1 MSKEIVFG
9 TPEKDALVFGEQD
22 ALPAQ
27 APTPEPKYGLG
38 ETILE
43 KGAKGASFG
52 LLPALQVGAEF
63 DIGGEASPMLG
74 AATALA
80 GRKQDEGWL
89 DYLKRVAGNSSGITR
104 TALSG
109 LDRLTGGTGDQ
120 AVENARQQWMTRG
133 NQMQKDRPVT
143 SAVSEIGGAL
153 LNPLGG
159 GPAKGLGQMAL
170 QGAKL
175 GAMQGLG
182 NGIGEGDSGLET
194 GKKTLLGAGIG
205 AAAAPVGYGLVKGLG
220 ALKNA
225 PGALRN
231 FAEERSVKA
240 LNPYLKDLK
249 ALVRGDG
256 MDETAIT
263 DLGRTLLDKK
273 MVRFGDK
280 GQTVADRLSAE
291 VDRTGGNIGDA
302 IDAAEEAAQSLPKY
316 WERTPV
322 DLRNVTGKL
331 GEEMRALP
339 KARTDL
345 SESFGNQIN
354 ELSGIGERG
363 IVDPSFN
370 PMIGIKAGELEKRAL
385 QSKINYA
392 VPTGEQTAANQALD
406 SAAKGLRSEVE
417 RAIDVTGERAGRPDL
432 LGNFLKAKQEYAP
445 MQQAL
450 DIAQAGSLRN
460 FRNRWISPTDYGTG
474 LAGFV
479 QTGSQGASPGAS
491 GLIGAALALGHKV
504 ARERGSASLAVGA
517 DKLANEFG
525 HIGNTFAFAEP
536 AAQAAGQ
543 AIQSAAPRLGALAQY
558 FGAEDDPAAE
568 QQYTPPQDQPIQ
580 PSDLQA
586 AKDDFVRRGRV
597 GGR

>member
-1 MSKEIVFG
+1 MSSNDEIVFG
-9 TPEKDALVFGEQD
+9 TPPDEQVTFGGKQVL
-22 ALPAQ
+22 AQPA
-27 APTPEPKYGLG
+27 EPKYGLG

-52 LLPALQVGAEF
+52 LLPALQAGAEF
-63 DIGGEASPMLG
+63 DVSGEASPMLG

-89 DYLKRVAGNSSGITR
+89 DYLKRVAANSSGMTR

-143 SAVSEIGGAL
+143 SAVSEIGGAM
-153 LNPLGG
+153 LNPIGG
-159 GPAKGLGQMAL
+159 GPIRGLGQAIKS
-170 QGAKL
+170 GVTL

-182 NGIGEGDSGLET
+182 NAIGEGDSGLET
-194 GKKTLLGAGIG
+194 GKKTLLGAGMG
-205 AAAAPVGYGLVKGLG
+205 AVAAPVGYGLVKGLG

-225 PGALRN
+225 PGALRE
-231 FAEERSVKA
+231 FAEGRAVKS
-240 LNPYLKDLK
+240 LNPQLRDLK
-249 ALVRGDG
+249 GVTGGDVMGDG
-256 MDETAIT
+256 PIT
-263 DLGRTLLDKK
+263 DLGRDLLDRR

-280 GQTVADRLSAE
+280 SSTVADRLRGE
-291 VDRTGGNIGDA
+291 VDRTGGNVGEA
-302 IDAAEEAAQSLPKY
+302 LDAADEAAQSLPKY

-322 DLRNVTGKL
+322 DVRSVGGRLASDAKIQPFTRG
-331 GEEMRALP
+331 
-339 KARTDL
+339 DL
-345 SESFGNQIN
+345 SSA
-354 ELSGIGERG
+354 LSKEAEA
-363 IVDPSFN
+363 FN
-370 PMIGIKAGELEKRAL
+370 STAPMMGIKEGEIAKRGL
-385 QSKINYA
+385 QSRVNYA
-392 VPTGEQTAANQALD
+392 DTTSNQKASNEALE
-406 SAAKGLRSEVE
+406 SAAKYMRGEVE
-417 RAIDVTGERAGRPDL
+417 RAIDATGERAGKPEL
-432 LGNFLKAKQEYAP
+432 LGNFVKAKQEYAP

-450 DIAQAGSLRN
+450 DIAEAGSLRD
-460 FRNRWISPTDYGTG
+460 FRNRWVSPSDYGAG
-474 LAGFV
+474 LATFV
-479 QTGSQGASPGAS
+479 QTGKQPGSTPA
-491 GLIGAALALGHKV
+491 GNGFTAAMMALAHKI

-517 DKLANEFG
+517 DKLANELG

-558 FGAEDDPAAE
+558 LGAEEDPATE
-568 QQYTPPQDQPIQ
+568 QQYAPPQDQPIQ